1 MSTESKFGECSTE
14 VNKMNLIQPTVC
26 FDDCN
31 KQDYRCSAASK
42 CCYRNNCIHSCE
54 SNIYLDRIPLL
65 TLPATPINVT
75 VFGVERETHRAAEI
89 SWLMRS
95 QHNRYDEQIDYV
107 IEARA
112 HVGCT
117 FSKHKL
123 SQWFIFKGNQVAID
137 GKHSQNHFKWE
148 QLIATMIIIFV
159 VTMLKWL

>member
-1 MSTESKFGECSTE
+1 MSTESKFGECSME
-14 VNKMNLIQPTVC
+14 VNKTNRIQSKVC

-31 KQDYRCSAASK
+31 GQDYRCSEASK
-42 CCYRNNCIHSCE
+42 CCWNNCNRSCD
-54 SNIYLDRIPLL
+54 SNVYLDRIPLL
-65 TLPATPINVT
+65 TLPAIPINLT
-75 VFGVERETHRAAEI
+75 VFSIKRETHHRAEI

-123 SQWFIFKGNQVAID
+123 SQWFLFQGIKVAID
-137 GKHSQNHFKWE
+137 GKHLQDHFK
-148 QLIATMIIIFV
+148 
-159 VTMLKWL
+159 